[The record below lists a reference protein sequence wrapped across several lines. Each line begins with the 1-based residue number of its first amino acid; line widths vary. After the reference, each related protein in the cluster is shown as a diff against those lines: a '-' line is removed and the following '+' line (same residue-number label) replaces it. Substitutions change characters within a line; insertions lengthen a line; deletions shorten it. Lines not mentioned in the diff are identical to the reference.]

1 MVRPKFSQAFAV
13 LLASGM
19 AYYYFA
25 LLIPQVRAVHA
36 SHQMDGGYYYGGD
49 LYPIWFTA
57 HELVSHHRNPYTN
70 EMTRDIQTGL
80 FGRTLDPRR
89 PGDPPEHYRA
99 FSYPLYADV
108 IGAPLTW
115 LSFRQVQFTL
125 AFASPLLV
133 AVGVWLWLL
142 AFDLHAGAASTAPV
156 LLLTLTS
163 YAVLEALFAQQPA
176 IIVGVSLAAMAASLK
191 HERYLLAGVFLALS
205 SIKPQL
211 MLLLA
216 IWLLLWA
223 GGEWGRRKTLIF
235 GFVLTLAVLLGASE
249 LVLPGW
255 FGDWRSAL
263 VEYRQYT
270 EPPLVQFV
278 LGKWLGGMV
287 EVVLLALAAG
297 VCWRTRH
304 AAVMSREF
312 ALTLALA
319 LAVTIV
325 TLPTGG
331 AVYDHILL
339 LPALLWLYSNRDQI
353 LRASRTLRL
362 FVVLGL
368 IALSWQWIAA
378 CLVDIMV
385 WLMPAWRSSGQLL
398 VLPLRTAA
406 PLPFAVLAALV
417 YFAIGTLREHAQEPA
432 RQTSAMAAQ

>member
-1 MVRPKFSQAFAV
+1 MIVRPQIRLAVAV

-36 SHQMDGGYYYGGD
+36 SHQLDGGYYYGGD
-49 LYPIWFTA
+49 LYPIWLTT
-57 HELVSHHRNPYTN
+57 HELLFHHRNPYSN
-70 EMTRDIQTGL
+70 EMTREIQMGL

-99 FSYPLYADV
+99 FSYPLYTDV
-108 IGAPLTW
+108 IAAPLTW
-115 LSFRQVQFTL
+115 LSFRQVQFSL
-125 AFASPLLV
+125 AFVSPLLV
-133 AVGVWLWLL
+133 AAGVWLWLL
-142 AFDLHAGAASTAPV
+142 AFDLHADVVSTAAV

-176 IIVGVSLAAMAASLK
+176 IIVGVSLAAMGASLRR
-191 HERYLLAGVFLALS
+191 ERYLLAGVFLALS
-205 SIKPQL
+205 AIKPQL

-216 IWLLLWA
+216 VWLLLWA
-223 GGEWGRRKTLIF
+223 VSQWGRRKAIIF
-235 GFVLTLAVLLGASE
+235 GFVLTLAFLLGASE

-255 FGDWRSAL
+255 FADWRSAL

-278 LGKWLGGMV
+278 LGKWLGGII
-287 EVVLLALAAG
+287 EVMLLALGAG

-312 ALTLALA
+312 ALTLAFA
-319 LAVTIV
+319 LAVTIA

-339 LPALLWLYSNRDQI
+339 LPAILWLYSKRDQI
-353 LRASRTLRL
+353 LRASRMLRV
-362 FVVLGL
+362 FVVLAL

-378 CLVDIMV
+378 CMVDIVV
-385 WLMPAWRSSGQLL
+385 WVVPAWRSAAQSLL
-398 VLPLRTAA
+398 LPLRTAA
-406 PLPFAVLAALV
+406 PLPFALLAALV
-417 YFAIGTLREHAQEPA
+417 YFAIGTLRSDAQEPA
-432 RQTSAMAAQ
+432 RQTSAIAA